1 MNGNERE
8 QWQSRLG
15 FIAAAAGS
23 AIGLGN
29 IWRFPFITG
38 KYGGGAF
45 VLLYIL
51 IVIFVGYPV
60 MNSELLLGRKTQRA
74 AVGTFKALAPG
85 TPWIIGYM
93 GVLAGF
99 TILPIIL

>member
-1 MNGNERE
+1 MDGNQRE
-8 QWQSRLG
+8 QWQSRIG

-45 VLLYIL
+45 VLVYIL
-51 IVIFVGYPV
+51 ILIFVGYPV
-60 MNSELLLGRKTQRA
+60 MNSSA
-74 AVGTFKALAPG
+74 AWT
-85 TPWIIGYM
+85 
-93 GVLAGF
+93 
-99 TILPIIL
+99 